1 MVPRQLAA
9 SAKSLIV
16 SQTENATG
24 IYVTETKRRR
34 GIGTGSATVIATTAI
49 AIATTAIANEKGT
62 GTGTKTMTVTGIA
75 TVAVTGIVRRRET
88 VVLGTTGTMTTRD
101 GHRVS
106 TDAIVNGTGR
116 MTRRG
121 TVVTETENGMQHED
135 QVRGKRTGSGVREE
149 MGRKTEKVTMS
160 LERSERQRA
169 MSEARK
175 CVAFSCLSQSL
186 SFFYNACAQRARYD
200 TEASPAKDRKSR
212 AETPEEGEIG

>member
-1 MVPRQLAA
+1 MKDQTHSVCRNVCARFRRMVPRQLAA

-34 GIGTGSATVIATTAI
+34 GIEIGSATVIATTA
-49 AIATTAIANEKGT
+49 TAIEKGT
-62 GTGTKTMTVTGIA
+62 GTGTEIMTVTVTGIA
-75 TVAVTGIVRRRET
+75 TVDVNGTENVNGIVRRRET

-116 MTRRG
+116 MTRCG

-135 QVRGKRTGSGVREE
+135 QVRGKRTGSGVQEE

-175 CVAFSCLSQSL
+175 CVAFSCLSLSL
-186 SFFYNACAQRARYD
+186 SFF
-200 TEASPAKDRKSR
+200 S
-212 AETPEEGEIG
+212 